1 MTVASKDRQCVF
13 GEVVDNVMRLNG
25 YGSIAAECWKWLEE
39 KYAYVEIDEWVV
51 MPNHLH
57 GIIMTTDDSRRG
69 GSRTAPTEATR
80 KSLGRLIG
88 AFKTVSTKRI
98 NRVRDRRGVPVWQRD
113 YYEHVI
119 RSDSEL
125 DRVRRYIVDNPA
137 SWSLDVDN
145 PDSNEVAILP
155 P

>member
-1 MTVASKDRQCVF
+1 MF

-88 AFKTVSTKRI
+88 AFKTVLTKRI

>member
-57 GIIMTTDDSRRG
+57 GIIMSTDDSRRG

>member
-69 GSRTAPTEATR
+69 GSRTRPY
-80 KSLGRLIG
+80 
-88 AFKTVSTKRI
+88 
-98 NRVRDRRGVPVWQRD
+98 RG
-113 YYEHVI
+113 H
-119 RSDSEL
+119 
-125 DRVRRYIVDNPA
+125 A
-137 SWSLDVDN
+137 
-145 PDSNEVAILP
+145 
-155 P
+155 

>member
-1 MTVASKDRQCVF
+1 MF

-125 DRVRRYIVDNPA
+125 DRVRRYIVDNP
-137 SWSLDVDN
+137 
-145 PDSNEVAILP
+145 DSNEVAILP